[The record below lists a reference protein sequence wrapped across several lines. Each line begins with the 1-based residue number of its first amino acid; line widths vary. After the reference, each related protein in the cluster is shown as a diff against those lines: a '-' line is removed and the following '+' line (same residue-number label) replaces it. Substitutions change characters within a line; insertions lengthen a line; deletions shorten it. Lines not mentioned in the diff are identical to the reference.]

1 MDKQSISKNINDRSL
16 IEESINSD
24 IKEITNTNKNF
35 EAIYFNLLNSPE
47 IKIPKINGVLN
58 FLNFFD
64 FVFNKIN
71 MEKTPNEELPNKSK
85 ISNILIEELL
95 NNIEEIKEKNYQEKL
110 GQYFSDLDFFKSF
123 LDKLVKIQEISSFK
137 QKFLIISPVSLYI
150 NLNVIIFKN
159 LDASNGFKR

>member
-24 IKEITNTNKNF
+24 IKEITTTNKNF

>member
-1 MDKQSISKNINDRSL
+1 MIAVKRS
-16 IEESINSD
+16 
-24 IKEITNTNKNF
+24 
-35 EAIYFNLLNSPE
+35 
-47 IKIPKINGVLN
+47 
-58 FLNFFD
+58 FFD